1 MSKNVL
7 AIAIILVCVFV
18 VGALTLGRF
27 KPNGSTPQSVTTSS
41 NINTPQDDKAVIR
54 TFMDQPNLELTLVG
68 TDLPMPYFRVGK
80 VTKVGTG
87 ENMDKV
93 DGWVRQVNIY
103 DQKDLING
111 QCNVYEYH
119 TDLRNHNLT
128 AVIIRGLRQNEIE
141 ALKNNGTTCSSNS
154 VAMPKITKSEA
165 ETIAFD
171 YLKRVISN
179 LDQMKD
185 QFAYSLQSND
195 ESHQWLWEDKSYK
208 LPEGLASRPYYYPII
223 RISVNG
229 DKTISYWNTVS
240 LFQSQ

>member
-1 MSKNVL
+1 MSRNYFTVG
-7 AIAIILVCVFV
+7 IIIVCLLLI
-18 VGALTLGRF
+18 GALTLSRF
-27 KPNGSTPQSVTTSS
+27 KPKETTPQPTSTS
-41 NINTPQDDKAVIR
+41 TNLNTSQEDEAVIKA
-54 TFMDQPNLELTLVG
+54 FMGQPNLELALVG

-103 DQKDLING
+103 DQKDIING
-111 QCNVYEYH
+111 TCNIYEFN
-119 TDLRNHNLT
+119 TDARNHNLT
-128 AVIIRGLRQNEIE
+128 AVLIRGLRQNEIE
-141 ALKNNGTTCSSNS
+141 SLRSSGTNCSSNS
-154 VAMPKITKSEA
+154 GTMPKITKSEA

-171 YLKRVISN
+171 HLNRVIPN
-179 LDQMKD
+179 FDQIKD
-185 QFAYSLQSND
+185 QFTYSMQVAD

-208 LPEGLASRPYYYPII
+208 LPEGLASRPYNNPII

-240 LFQSQ
+240 LFQN